1 MTDSL
6 SKTVLKRMFS
16 AAAMQIRDRSA
27 LLSKLDSVGGDGDHG
42 ATMVRFMERLEQ
54 AMDATD
60 EKSTSAMLKEA
71 GWSSMDADGGA
82 SCAILGTFVAGMG
95 DVEIG
100 EELDS
105 RCLSESFH
113 AGLRA
118 VLPHTKARQG
128 DKTMMDALL
137 PAVEALE
144 QAALLGQTT
153 GVAMKAAA
161 VAAEQGAIATRQMIA
176 HHGRAKSIGERSLGH
191 PDPGATSVAILFAAF
206 SSALVGGEAGRR
218 LHLNS
223 IDESESYV

>member
-1 MTDSL
+1 MTESP
-6 SKTVLKRMFS
+6 SKTEFKRMFS
-16 AAAMQIRDRSA
+16 VAAKQIRDRSA

-54 AMDATD
+54 AMDSTD

-71 GWSSMDADGGA
+71 GWSAMDADGGA
-82 SCAILGTFVAGMG
+82 SSAILGTFVAGMG

-105 RCLSESFH
+105 RCLAESFH
-113 AGLRA
+113 AGLGA
-118 VLPHTKARQG
+118 VLRHTKARQG

-144 QAALLGQTT
+144 QAALLGQTAKT
-153 GVAMKAAA
+153 AMKLAA

-176 HHGRAKSIGERSLGH
+176 RHGRAKSLAERSLGH

-206 SSALVGGEAGRR
+206 SSALADGEAGRR